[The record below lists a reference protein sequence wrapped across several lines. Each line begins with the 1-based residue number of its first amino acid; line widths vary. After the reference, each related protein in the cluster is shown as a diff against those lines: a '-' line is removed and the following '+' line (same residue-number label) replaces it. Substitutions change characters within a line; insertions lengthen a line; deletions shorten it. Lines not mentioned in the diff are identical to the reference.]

1 MLKPLAV
8 KQMQQEVVE
17 HKIALNFFFFFLKCG
32 QRRQSAIPQVIR
44 KERGREQ
51 RSTQLIETEST
62 HEVEGVFFLFF
73 SEWSRFYFFFLSF
86 HQNSKISKLR

>member
-17 HKIALNFFFFFLKCG
+17 HKIALNFFFFFFLKCG

-62 HEVEGVFFLFF
+62 HEVEGFFFLFF
-73 SEWSRFYFFFLSF
+73 F
-86 HQNSKISKLR
+86 

>member
-17 HKIALNFFFFFLKCG
+17 HKIALNFFFFLKCG

-62 HEVEGVFFLFF
+62 HEVEGFFFSLFF
-73 SEWSRFYFFFLSF
+73 F
-86 HQNSKISKLR
+86 